1 MAQPHLGLIVPPAA
15 GAVPVEGGQLF
26 GERFRFSARGLGLS
40 EISTR
45 GYEEVIDTVV
55 EKALLLKKEGA
66 EAISLM
72 GTSLSFYRGSAFNR
86 QLEAEMARSTGLPC
100 TTMTHAIVRGLRH
113 VQVRRVAVATAY
125 IDEVNQRLRD
135 YLEQNDFEPLALEGL
150 SISDVGAVGKVP
162 TLQLVELCIRVFEAQ
177 PGADGILLSCGGLVT
192 LEAVREVEERLQVP
206 VVSSSPA
213 GFWDLVRTAGLDARS
228 PGSGMVFP

>member
-15 GAVPVEGGQLF
+15 GAVPVEGGQLY

-162 TLQLVELCIRVFEAQ
+162 THQLVELCIRVFEAQ

-213 GFWDLVRTAGLDARS
+213 GFWDLVRTAGLDARA
-228 PGSGMVFP
+228 PGSGMLFA